1 MGLTRQPPRHSAV
14 LASWGGVMG
23 EVQGEAQEPKGTLG
37 FHDPRLLLSL
47 IRGMGWSR
55 ERSPNVSTHGLVC
68 IGLAWCVAQQALA
81 AGSIPL
87 TTDGEVQGYSGVQGH
102 P

>member
-55 ERSPNVSTHGLVC
+55 ERSPDVSTHDSFA
-68 IGLAWCVAQQALA
+68 LAWLGVL
-81 AGSIPL
+81 PKRRL
-87 TTDGEVQGYSGVQGH
+87 RRVQFL
-102 P
+102 